1 MRNAYAKACRIC
13 ALAALIAK
21 IAAYTILAWLVLTN
35 AMVIMKVIACM
46 VFIAIAW
53 PLVKAL
59 RCYIA
64 ARVLLA
70 KLIK

>member
-1 MRNAYAKACRIC
+1 MKNAYAKACKIC

-21 IAAYTILAWLVLTN
+21 IAAYTVLAWFILTN
-35 AMVIMKVIACM
+35 AMLIMKAIACM

-53 PLVKAL
+53 PMVKAL

>member
-21 IAAYTILAWLVLTN
+21 IAAYTILAWFIVTN
-35 AMVIMKVIACM
+35 AMFIMKVIAAL
-46 VFIAIAW
+46 VFLAIAW
-53 PLVKAL
+53 PMVKAL

-64 ARVLLA
+64 ARILLA
-70 KLIK
+70 KLTK